1 MIRVFLHGFSTG
13 LFLQLAVGPVF
24 FLVLQI
30 TLQRTPLDGFCSVAA
45 VTMVDYFYIFLAVA
59 GAGKLIDKSG
69 AVPVFRLIGV
79 GVLLIFGI
87 IMLVSAMSM
96 TSESVF
102 LQGAPDYRSSF
113 LSAFFLTITSPL
125 TIVFWSGLF
134 AAKAVEQGYTKHML
148 AIFALSAGFATFFF
162 LGGSVLI
169 ISIFKVSIPFQ
180 VVKVLNISVGVVV
193 LLYGARRALVVSGS
207 WKQGRDG

>member
-1 MIRVFLHGFSTG
+1 MIRVFINGFSTG
-13 LFLQLAVGPVF
+13 MFLQLAVGPVF

-59 GAGKLIDKSG
+59 GAGKIIDKSV

-79 GVLLIFGI
+79 AVLLIFGI

-96 TSESVF
+96 APESFF
-102 LQGAPDYRSSF
+102 LQPVPDYRSSF
-113 LSAFFLTITSPL
+113 FSAFFLTIASPM
-125 TIVFWSGLF
+125 TIVFWTGLF
-134 AAKAVEQGYTKHML
+134 AAKAVEHGYTKHML
-148 AIFALSAGFATFFF
+148 MIFALSAGFATCFF

-169 ISIFKVSIPFQ
+169 ISIFKVSIPFP
-180 VVKVLNISVGVVV
+180 VVKILNVSVGVAV
-193 LLYGARRALVVSGS
+193 LLYGAGRAMVVSGR
-207 WKQGRDG
+207 WKQGRLG